1 MEGIRD
7 KILRK
12 IEGYMKFKNISR
24 QELAKKWKKT
34 EIYVYRRL
42 SGTVELDLTDII
54 DLCRILELTEA
65 EAVDIFFDRRLRGT

>member
-1 MEGIRD
+1 
-7 KILRK
+7 
-12 IEGYMKFKNISR
+12 MKFKNISR